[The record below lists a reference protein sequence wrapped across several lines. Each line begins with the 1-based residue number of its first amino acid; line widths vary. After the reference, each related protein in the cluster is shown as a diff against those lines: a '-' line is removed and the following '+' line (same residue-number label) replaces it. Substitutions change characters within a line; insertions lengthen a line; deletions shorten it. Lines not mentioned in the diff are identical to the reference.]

1 MSFNP
6 NKLTF
11 QVDEVT
17 GEIIQPQ
24 VLLCDRQLNKLGEI
38 YPVNS
43 LRIKANL
50 NGADEVSFSTPRQ
63 SAIYD
68 DIKDYSIVFVR
79 GFGYFEVSPT
89 VSDTFVET
97 KNVQGSSLGE
107 TELSQLL
114 CTLECNT
121 DEDME
126 SFLKTNPDKDYIPS
140 VLYDASDPEH
150 SLIHRIL
157 ASFAPNY
164 EVGTV
169 DATIRNIQRTFS
181 FSKTDVISCFN
192 QIAEEIGCI
201 FDVVVERKEN
211 GGVHRIVNIYDAQ
224 YCGKCNQRNII
235 NGICQDCG
243 STDIRGIGDDTTI
256 QIGTDNLSDEI
267 TLSSDGNMKNCFIV
281 EGGDDLMT
289 NTINGINPSGNNKI
303 YKFSE
308 ETMNSFSPELKEKYM
323 NYVGKYNEKKDEYA
337 KIFEIQSSISDLIL
351 YLQSSRMPSVET
363 AEKNLKEEV
372 RHIIESFQNSFPNG
386 LGIKDGTDISS
397 KNSMIRQVISLFL
410 DSGYVFR
417 QEEGEYHPDKKCWT
431 GTLILYEIQNNDSR
445 ATITVGENGSTITYS
460 DSGETMIDRFRIP
473 FKEENWDAFVK
484 QEIAVTTDLYKN
496 IQKLDQNEAK
506 DWQKYSLNRL
516 VSYKDGYLSCRLAL
530 EEIKTK
536 SSLEGIESAANQM
549 IEDYNTQIAKISEY
563 ISYLEDMIYY
573 LHFYH
578 GIVNADEKTHLFSSC
593 ETAFQNMVHY
603 IKYGTWVGGEESE
616 ITDEPLYCSSC
627 GSTSVTLNGCN
638 ICHGKVTTYSDIAEE
653 VRKHYML
660 ASLNGSVTPPNLQ
673 TQRTTICNYLNLR
686 TNLLTV
692 LTDDK
697 LDDTCYKEL
706 CSYIREDVYT
716 NSNFISAGM
725 ETNNTKLVSHAK
737 ELLQKAQLELDKA
750 CVPQHTLSGNVY
762 AFVAYRS
769 LNPEDFPIQNA
780 YDNFKLGNYLRYI
793 SDGGKVYKLR
803 LSSEEFSWDDSG
815 ASLNVEF
822 TDVIQYANGTISD
835 IESLIQHVGSLSTS
849 FDSVKKQAEQGEKA
863 GRTFTD
869 IKNDGLYSAL
879 GNVLNARNQD
889 VQITEE
895 GISLRKFDYELD
907 DYDGYQMKLINR
919 NIVMTADGWKNASMA
934 IGLGRYDGKLKYG
947 VWADL
952 LVGDMIVGEELV
964 IKNDKENSTV
974 LINKDGIKVGSINEK
989 TTGVCVEINPN
1000 KDNVLNIF
1008 KRGGNGNTSNILWV
1022 NKDGNSK
1029 FEGEVNATGIFG
1041 GKINAKEGKIGN
1053 WEIRP
1058 NYMEYNEGDA
1068 RRIYDITGYPIGMN
1082 MSDEGLHASLNSIG
1096 VTFMS
1101 NQYTSSSARQ
1111 KIYSQ
1116 IGIGDIMFR
1125 KYIGDNAFHYDL
1137 SQNIFS
1143 QFYVGSGYQTDDNH
1157 IYMTVS
1163 YPNGNNFTV
1172 NQNEV
1177 TISGLNTEIKAES
1190 IILEACDNTP
1200 LSNKTIELS
1209 GDNVYIHGRIL
1220 YENGSYLSEIKM
1232 NSDYTSINGRTIYIG
1247 DSIENNQQ
1255 KIILSGSTYIATDS
1269 EVSNC
1274 YIGAKHYNYGVVE
1287 SCNDVILSNEILI
1300 PSNKYSLQKL
1310 GRIVVFSAVLSLK
1323 KGTNQQ
1329 IGRIPAGYRPSHRVA
1344 ISADNFSVNAECE
1357 IDEFGT
1363 IWFSCSG
1370 EDGTDYRI
1378 HGVWFW
1384 DADEEYTEETVG

>member
-68 DIKDYSIVFVR
+68 DIKDYSIIFVR

-126 SFLKTNPDKDYIPS
+126 SFLKTNPDKAYIPS
-140 VLYDASDPEH
+140 VLCDASDPEH

-181 FSKTDVISCFN
+181 FSKTDIISCFN

-201 FDVVVERKEN
+201 FDVIVEKNEN

-224 YCGKCNQRNII
+224 YCGKCNRRNII

-337 KIFEIQSSISDLIL
+337 KIFEIQSNISDLIL
-351 YLQSSRMPSVET
+351 YLQSGRMPSVET
-363 AEKNLKEEV
+363 AEKSLKEEV

-386 LGIKDGTDISS
+386 LGIKDGTDTSS

-410 DSGYVFR
+410 DSGYAFR
-417 QEEGEYHPDKKCWT
+417 QEGGEYHPDKKCWT

-460 DSGETMIDRFRIP
+460 DSGETMIDSFRIP

-516 VSYKDGYLSCRLAL
+516 VSYKDGYLSCRMAL

-549 IEDYNTQIAKISEY
+549 IEDYNVQIAKISEY

-578 GIVNADEKTHLFSSC
+578 GIVNADEKTHLFPSC
-593 ETAFQNMVHY
+593 ETAFLNMVHY

-638 ICHGKVTTYSDIAEE
+638 ICHGKVITYSDIAEE

-660 ASLNGSVTPPNLQ
+660 ASSNGSVMPPNLQ
-673 TQRTTICNYLNLR
+673 TQRTTICNSLNLR

-725 ETNNTKLVSHAK
+725 ENNNTKLVSHAK

-762 AFVAYRS
+762 AFVAYSS

-869 IKNDGLYSAL
+869 IKNEGLYSAL

-895 GISLRKFDYELD
+895 GITLRKFDYELD

-919 NIVMTADGWKNASMA
+919 NIVMTANGWKDASVA
-934 IGLGRYDGKLKYG
+934 IGLGRYDGELKYG

-952 LVGDMIVGEELV
+952 LVGDMIVGKELV

-974 LINKDGIKVGSINEK
+974 LINEDGIKVGSINEK

-1041 GKINAKEGKIGN
+1041 GKINA
-1053 WEIRP
+1053 
-1058 NYMEYNEGDA
+1058 NEGTIGLFSISNEGLSYKDGNEHHTITLSKDGFSIGENSYFKTSIKSGDIVITNSNLTTILGN
-1068 RRIYDITGYPIGMN
+1068 RNRGNSEIEDMSLLFESELNTSQSNLITGKQYRSAEYSASGVISKGYTEWN
-1082 MSDEGLHASLNSIG
+1082 DGTTDIDGYGFVVHASSMSFTPDYGKMVDTDKSFVISKDTIHITGMDLVSDSQITVNNNLNILCDVDSKNEKSIICNNSHIMLRSSTSMG
-1096 VTFMS
+1096 
-1101 NQYTSSSARQ
+1101 SSS
-1111 KIYSQ
+1111 
-1116 IGIGDIMFR
+1116 
-1125 KYIGDNAFHYDL
+1125 
-1137 SQNIFS
+1137 
-1143 QFYVGSGYQTDDNH
+1143 
-1157 IYMTVS
+1157 
-1163 YPNGNNFTV
+1163 
-1172 NQNEV
+1172 
-1177 TISGLNTEIKAES
+1177 
-1190 IILEACDNTP
+1190 
-1200 LSNKTIELS
+1200 IELETARINLS
-1209 GDNVYIHGRIL
+1209 ASYGVYIPDRCF
-1220 YENGSYLSEIKM
+1220 
-1232 NSDYTSINGRTIYIG
+1232 IG
-1247 DSIENNQQ
+1247 GYNYSTVETY
-1255 KIILSGSTYIATDS
+1255 SGSFI
-1269 EVSNC
+1269 N
-1274 YIGAKHYNYGVVE
+1274 N
-1287 SCNDVILSNEILI
+1287 VITNS
-1300 PSNKYSLQKL
+1300 YCSLQRL
-1310 GRIVVFSAVLSLK
+1310 GRIVVFSAVIGLN
-1323 KGTNQQ
+1323 KGVGQQ
-1329 IGRIPAGYRPSHRVA
+1329 IGNIPDNYRPLRTII
-1344 ISADNFSVNAECE
+1344 ISCDNYTV
-1357 IDEFGT
+1357 
-1363 IWFSCSG
+1363 SG
-1370 EDGTDYRI
+1370 ECHIDDTGKIYVSCDGADGTEYRL
-1378 HGVWFW
+1378 HGVWFL
-1384 DADEEYTEETVG
+1384 E